1 MDSFIAFYIFIL
13 AAVTG
18 YEIISKAPVILHT
31 TLISA
36 SSFIQG
42 IVLVGAMIVLGTAET
57 TSHQV
62 IGFIAVALA
71 TANAVG
77 GFLITKRMFAIFQ
90 KNDSYNIEKYNSPS
104 SNDVVDRAP
113 LENDSLKSDV
123 NDIIGEK

>member
-13 AAVTG
+13 AAITG

-42 IVLVGAMIVLGTAET
+42 IVLVGAMIVLGSAET
-57 TSHQV
+57 TTQIV

-71 TANAVG
+71 AANAVG
-77 GFLITKRMFAIFQ
+77 GFVITKRMLGIF
-90 KNDSYNIEKYNSPS
+90 KKEDASTNITPNQDANERIDPITG
-104 SNDVVDRAP
+104 D
-113 LENDSLKSDV
+113 E
-123 NDIIGEK
+123 